1 MREELKFMT
10 ERVSALHNQAFSN
23 FPESYVRVRDVYH
36 EELNTYK
43 VKLEELFEETDNK
56 EQSIKNVFF

>member
-23 FPESYVRVRDVYH
+23 FPESYHRALILHRQKLM
-36 EELNTYK
+36 EYK
-43 VKLEELFEETDNK
+43 VKLEELFKETDNK
-56 EQSIKNVFF
+56 E